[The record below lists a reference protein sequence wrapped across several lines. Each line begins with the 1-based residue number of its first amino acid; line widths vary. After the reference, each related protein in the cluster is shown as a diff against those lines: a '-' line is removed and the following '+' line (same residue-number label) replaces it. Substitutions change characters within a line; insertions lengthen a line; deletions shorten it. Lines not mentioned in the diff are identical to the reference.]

1 METFF
6 SGWCVGGARGVIA
19 DSQADA
25 VRVAGK
31 MGEELRDGREDEG
44 E

>member
-1 METFF
+1 M
-6 SGWCVGGARGVIA
+6 IA